1 MFLDFN
7 KQHLIVPVV
16 FVVECDL
23 NASFTLSLDGE
34 GILFRRDG
42 VNLAGPLVKTAQ
54 KFHGRPTTQTK
65 QILNTFSRALAPP

>member
-7 KQHLIVPVV
+7 KQHFIVPVV

-42 VNLAGPLVKTAQ
+42 VNLAGHL
-54 KFHGRPTTQTK
+54 
-65 QILNTFSRALAPP
+65 